1 MPGKKSVRLPNRRR
15 RVSVTG
21 YKGVVE
27 INRGHWYACVS
38 RQGRKYTLGTFDC
51 RHEAAL
57 AVNIGT
63 VLLFPGVPNHYQ
75 NTIPP
80 DHLPSAERAVTIRQ
94 EVTCRLASYGLAIAE
109 PHGQSEANPNDHS

>member
-27 INRGHWYACVS
+27 ISSQHWYACVS
-38 RQGRKYTLGTFDC
+38 RQRRKFTLGTFDC

-63 VLLFPGVPNHYQ
+63 ELLFPGVPNHYQ

-80 DHLPSAERAVTIRQ
+80 EHLPSAERTATIRQ
-94 EVTCRLASYGLAIAE
+94 EVTCRLASYGLAIGALQA
-109 PHGQSEANPNDHS
+109 QSTANPHDHP